1 MGHCL
6 HPAGQESSTFT
17 LVLEGNLDV
26 AAGEDGFLCPR
37 GPWSSFGQRILAMQV
52 PSISFF
58 VDLFCYLILFRWL
71 TVLDEHGLI
80 RVLVA
85 DLADDHFDPES
96 CHAVLEYRFSEI
108 RHARGSILDKDGFA
122 ASYSTH

>member
-1 MGHCL
+1 MVVCLGELINHRL
-6 HPAGQESSTFT
+6 HPAVQESSTFT

-52 PSISFF
+52 PSVSFF
-58 VDLFCYLILFRWL
+58 VDLFRYLILFWWL
-71 TVLDEHGLI
+71 AVLDKHGLI
-80 RVLVA
+80 RILVA

-96 CHAVLEYRFSEI
+96 RHAVLEYRFSETM
-108 RHARGSILDKDGFA
+108 HTRGSILD
-122 ASYSTH
+122 

>member
-1 MGHCL
+1 MGLRL

-52 PSISFF
+52 PSVSFF
-58 VDLFCYLILFRWL
+58 VDLFRYLILFWWL
-71 TVLDEHGLI
+71 AVLDKHGLI
-80 RVLVA
+80 RVLVGA

-96 CHAVLEYRFSEI
+96 RHAVLEYRFSETM
-108 RHARGSILDKDGFA
+108 HTRGSILD
-122 ASYSTH
+122 